1 MNKKMNNIEE
11 CNFLTKNIEFNN
23 ISAKKFQDI
32 ASIIRDTIKQISNN
46 DIDYDSR
53 YGKAIRELEQLEDIL
68 DSDDEIDF
76 SKYVYSV
83 SLVVDS
89 VNNAAHDTKNYNMRN
104 KLFKIKNSLIY
115 NLEKQIN
122 QNRDKI
128 DIISGYQS
136 DFSKDVNKN
145 VYVVDIPGVGQ
156 VSWHIDGYTFGKL
169 QDAGMEDYP
178 YKLELSSNNMS
189 DLLLYNIKEQ
199 PKDMPHNY
207 LVQTIPDG
215 EENTL
220 RDAID
225 IFENYKHDTYTDEG
239 KERIIKRLGR
249 EKVLSETMIE
259 NLSKVLRVS
268 YANVKDEREKY
279 IKEEKERQVD
289 KDDGL

>member
-1 MNKKMNNIEE
+1 MKRNNEYIQKCKDISKVIGYSNESTEHFKSIFSHIKKIV
-11 CNFLTKNIEFNN
+11 K
-23 ISAKKFQDI
+23 D
-32 ASIIRDTIKQISNN
+32 ISNN

-68 DSDDEIDF
+68 YDDELDF
-76 SKYVYSV
+76 SKYVYSM
-83 SLVVDS
+83 SLAIDC
-89 VNNAAHDTKNYNMRN
+89 VNNVAHDTKNSIV
-104 KLFKIKNSLIY
+104 KKDFFDIKSLVIY
-115 NLEKQIN
+115 KMEQQIN
-122 QNRDKI
+122 QNRDKM

-169 QDAGMEDYP
+169 QDVGMEDYP

-225 IFENYKHDTYTDEG
+225 IFENYKHDTYKNEG

-259 NLSKVLRVS
+259 NLSKGLRVS

-279 IKEEKERQVD
+279 IKEENERQVD
-289 KDDGL
+289 KDDRL